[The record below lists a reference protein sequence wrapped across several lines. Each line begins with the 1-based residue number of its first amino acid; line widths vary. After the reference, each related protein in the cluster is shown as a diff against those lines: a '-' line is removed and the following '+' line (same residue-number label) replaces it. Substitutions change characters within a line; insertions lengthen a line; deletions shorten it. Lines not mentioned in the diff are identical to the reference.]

1 MTAQLASHRGRRN
14 YQGSR
19 CLVWTIIETWLL
31 LSIAADL
38 IISIIVSK
46 TVWGPGM
53 PPADYIE
60 NLGTYQL
67 AYFFFFSSITYG
79 LAALLSG
86 VGALVAWRLRH
97 QSKRLLLH
105 LVILNII
112 LSPTAWGLAHLVSSK
127 L

>member
-1 MTAQLASHRGRRN
+1 MDSSASRWITLLVIALWLAVSALIDLTASVITAN
-14 YQGSR
+14 
-19 CLVWTIIETWLL
+19 I
-31 LSIAADL
+31 
-38 IISIIVSK
+38 
-46 TVWGPGM
+46 VWGPGL

-60 NLGTYQL
+60 NLGSYQL
-67 AYFFFFSSITYG
+67 GYFFFFSSITYG